1 MIKVRNG
8 TVTGCRLS
16 ARLHNNVD
24 LCFPPRDHKL
34 SSSILCNAYSY
45 KGKPGGL
52 VAVATRVVLDQP
64 SHNPVVPIRV
74 LNSYA
79 IFRSDLGKSDHR
91 LSYGIRQDRLP
102 GRKTAV
108 DQSGVTRSTSAY
120 RQSHTASLVH
130 ESNSYSARREY
141 TFATSGQIG

>member
-1 MIKVRNG
+1 M
-8 TVTGCRLS
+8 
-16 ARLHNNVD
+16 
-24 LCFPPRDHKL
+24 
-34 SSSILCNAYSY
+34 
-45 KGKPGGL
+45 
-52 VAVATRVVLDQP
+52 VAKRVALGQP
-64 SHNPVVPIRV
+64 SHNPVVPVRV

-79 IFRSDLGKSDHR
+79 IFRSGPGKSDHR
-91 LSYGIRQDRLP
+91 LSCDIRLDRLS

-141 TFATSGQIG
+141 TLATSGQIG